1 MRAVQPEP
9 RRRWSRWSLRSVLLL
24 IVPLCLAFACYGHI
38 SRQRQSAVDAF
49 ERMARKGVDANF
61 SNGLSRAEYVFK
73 NGNVTDA
80 DLCAFVPA
88 FNGYAPG
95 GFGRIVRIRL
105 KGSQVSPEA
114 VQRFRH
120 SVPDCEVEP

>member
-9 RRRWSRWSLRSVLLL
+9 RRRWSRWSLCSVLLL

-80 DLCAFVPA
+80 DLCTFVPA
-88 FNGYAPG
+88 FNGHAPA
-95 GFGRIVRIRL
+95 GFGRIARIRL
-105 KGSQVSPEA
+105 NGAPVSADA
-114 VQRFRH
+114 VRRFRQA
-120 SVPDCEVEP
+120 VPNCEVEP